1 MIESIAAI
9 AVPALIAAC
18 FVWLMRREDTALR
31 RRAQRVR
38 QLELEGLGEL
48 RGRDAYSEEA
58 GTSAGSILDPDGSV
72 ADIETVLRNELAQAR
87 EHTRVKAA
95 RRPRTRS
102 LRGWKGAECLG

>member
-1 MIESIAAI
+1 MIESITAI

-31 RRAQRVR
+31 RRAHRVR
-38 QLELEGLGEL
+38 QLELEGLDEL
-48 RGRDAYSEEA
+48 RGRDAF
-58 GTSAGSILDPDGSV
+58 
-72 ADIETVLRNELAQAR
+72 ADVETVLRNELAQAR

-102 LRGWKGAECLG
+102 LRVWKGAECLG